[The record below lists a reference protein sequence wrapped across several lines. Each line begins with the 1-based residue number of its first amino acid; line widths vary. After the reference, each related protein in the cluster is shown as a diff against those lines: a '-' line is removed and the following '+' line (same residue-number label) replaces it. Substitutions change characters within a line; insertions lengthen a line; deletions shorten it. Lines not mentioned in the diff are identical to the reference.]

1 MVWLI
6 ISKSQGKIELR
17 IGIHIGDVEN
27 DDGPPPDVF
36 GYTVNIAARIEFVA
50 EAGDV
55 VISAATYLCLGQNRA
70 APFNNCDQQTL
81 KNIARP
87 VEIWSC
93 GRLNVSSKGM
103 AHEIWSFSIAG
114 PDYPVYAVRW
124 VISTQRS
131 TNRNK
136 ERDMTT
142 IKTIVVDSL

>member
-27 DDGPPPDVF
+27 DDCPPPVVF
-36 GYTVNIAARIEFVA
+36 GYTVNIAARLEFVA

-81 KNIARP
+81 RNIARP

-93 GRLNVSSKGM
+93 GRLNVSSKAM
-103 AHEIWSFSIAG
+103 AH
-114 PDYPVYAVRW
+114 
-124 VISTQRS
+124 
-131 TNRNK
+131 
-136 ERDMTT
+136 
-142 IKTIVVDSL
+142 